1 MLNQSR
7 DILGTGVSM
16 IGMAVSLVSKALQ
29 FLQMLKSTYIM
40 YSRDMKKKLHIDRFR
55 NCKYINIKPS
65 CIYTT

>member
-55 NCKYINIKPS
+55 NCQYINIKPS